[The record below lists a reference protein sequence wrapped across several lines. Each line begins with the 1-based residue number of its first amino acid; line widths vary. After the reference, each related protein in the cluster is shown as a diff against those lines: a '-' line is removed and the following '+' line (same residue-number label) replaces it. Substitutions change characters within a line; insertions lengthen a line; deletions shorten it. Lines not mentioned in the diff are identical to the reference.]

1 MFWVSLTTHV
11 LECLS
16 LVHSAGKWGRQG
28 GLMWLLE
35 AVGVGSDL
43 LCHPRTWS
51 HLPGWLWSAVKI
63 SSPPLP
69 FSLYHVATQH
79 LAETACWDDL
89 GRCIIQN
96 CEKFISVLHVFSTL
110 KCYVVTPRNG
120 SRQQMQAQGAHAEA
134 KHGEII
140 GLKATN
146 IYHFAFNIVPYS
158 SSLCDWF

>member
-96 CEKFISVLHVFSTL
+96 CENFGPSRIFHSQVLRCNTQKWIKTTDAGTRGTHRS
-110 KCYVVTPRNG
+110 K
-120 SRQQMQAQGAHAEA
+120 